1 MDDRLQKA
9 LSHANYKLGIVQQKE
24 NAKLRF
30 SNNCLY
36 AKNGGIF
43 TVTPQL
49 IAFVDLLVKRG
60 DTGTIIIDNNGNP
73 VMIENLE
80 EVMDEML
87 AKYAEAT
94 NEFHHDYETIRKAR
108 TVKSL
113 LGV

>member
-30 SNNCLY
+30 ANGCLY

-49 IAFVDLLVKRG
+49 IAFVDLLAKRG
-60 DTGTIIIDNNGNP
+60 EAGTIIIDNNGNP
-73 VMIENLE
+73 IMIDNLE
-80 EVMDEML
+80 EVLDDIL
-87 AKYAEAT
+87 AKYSEAT
-94 NEFHHDYETIRKAR
+94 NEFYNDYEIIRNAR